1 MAERILQ
8 YHLPDKAI
16 SSAGIGALE
25 GKGIDENAQDLL
37 RQSGYTADNHC
48 ARQVSVKMLN
58 DADLVL
64 VMEKRHQAA
73 LMSRYPSSS
82 GKVMLLGS
90 WLDQEI
96 HDPYCKSYEVFKHV
110 FERVERCCFSWVP
123 MLNDR

>member
-8 YHLPDKAI
+8 YHLPDKTV

-25 GKGIDENAQDLL
+25 GKGMDEHAQELL
-37 RQSGYTADNHC
+37 QQSGYTAEKHI
-48 ARQVSVKMLN
+48 ARQVSGKMLN

-64 VMEKRHQAA
+64 VMERRHQVA
-73 LMSRYPSSS
+73 LMNRYPSFS
-82 GKVMLLGS
+82 GKIMLLGA

-96 HDPYCKSYEVFKHV
+96 HDPYCKSSEVFKHV
-110 FERVERCCFSWVP
+110 FEQVERCCFSWFP